1 MDYTTLMAQMECMP
15 LASEADA
22 QSLYAAF
29 QQIEDGRRKRGVRY
43 PLALLLTLI
52 VLAKLAGMNNMNAV
66 VEWVRHRNQWLNRIF
81 GVSYQRW
88 PCFSTYVYALSK
100 LDAQVVT
107 FVLSSALR
115 RLEAERRCADEPS
128 RLVLQTGKQDH
139 QHLAFDGKALRG
151 TYGHEN
157 PEHPAVHLCAFYEVN
172 TGIVLAQRTVQDKE
186 NEISALKEMLTPTL
200 VKGRIV
206 SADAMHTQRFF
217 CQQVTRWG
225 GDYILIAKD
234 NQSSLRETLEL
245 FFADSQA
252 SDVRWETSRD
262 VSQGHGRLETRVLTC
277 SPDLRDYLARD
288 WCGIEQVFRLE
299 RTSLEKG
306 QQALHEVHY
315 GITSLSPKQADAARL
330 AALHRAHWSIENRL
344 HRRRDV
350 TLKEDESQISDQ
362 ECACHAGR
370 PSQYS
375 FSWPGFAWCQEC
387 SFSETLLRCLSL
399 GSLTLAFSTPL
410 TFEKPC

>member
-225 GDYILIAKD
+225 GDDILIAKD

-350 TLKEDESQISDQ
+350 TLKEDESQIRTKNVP
-362 ECACHAGR
+362 AMLAVLHN
-370 PSQYS
+370 
-375 FSWPGFAWCQEC
+375 
-387 SFSETLLRCLSL
+387 TLLAGLDLL
-399 GSLTLAFSTPL
+399 GVKNVASQRRFYDAYPWEALRLLFQPL
-410 TFEKPC
+410 